1 MEKRSS
7 LLKNCSYIGLFI
19 NIAAM
24 IFIILPYIGL
34 ELLKAISVIIFIIAF
49 GIDLGLITINL
60 GLVNRQDATGQTIK
74 NICRIYLFF
83 CLIAVMLLFLFSLTY
98 AFIEV
103 GNFLRICAYISLFI
117 AYYGI
122 FGLGLVTVYLD
133 LQNIDRT
140 ETWK

>member
-1 MEKRSS
+1 MENSSS
-7 LLKNCSYIGLFI
+7 LLKNYSYIGLVI

-34 ELLKAISVIIFIIAF
+34 ELIKPTSVIIFIIAF
-49 GIDLGLITINL
+49 GIDFGLITLNL
-60 GLVNRQDATGQTIK
+60 GLVNRQDIIGQKIK
-74 NICRIYLFF
+74 IVSRIYLVF
-83 CLIAVMLLFLFSLTY
+83 CLFAVILLLLFSLTY
-98 AFIEV
+98 SFIEV